1 MSCEQGLLPASAAI
15 HESQTHEIIQ
25 RPHSLS
31 SKTRT
36 KRDRERANVKT
47 ENCEKIGWAWW
58 CRWVLVREGRGGL
71 CAGIMN
77 ESVGVSTEQA
87 AQLSRTAAAA
97 PSSCF
102 EHPTLPI
109 ALLLDQTCTPSSS

>member
-1 MSCEQGLLPASAAI
+1 MKLYNALIHSPA
-15 HESQTHEIIQ
+15 
-25 RPHSLS
+25 
-31 SKTRT
+31 RT
-36 KRDRERANVKT
+36 APRERERYKEKVKT

-77 ESVGVSTEQA
+77 ESVGVSSEQA

-109 ALLLDQTCTPSSS
+109 ALLLDQTYTPSSS